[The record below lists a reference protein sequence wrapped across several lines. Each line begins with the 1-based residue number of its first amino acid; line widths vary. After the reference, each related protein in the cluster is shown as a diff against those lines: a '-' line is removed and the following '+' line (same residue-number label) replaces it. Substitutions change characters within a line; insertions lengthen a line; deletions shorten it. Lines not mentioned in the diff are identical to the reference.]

1 MTIDINSIEKL
12 KKYLVCFWVAA
23 MIILVLI
30 IGIKIVDA
38 DIILDQSWYMLILM
52 ISLCTTVIAIL
63 LEGPVQRYL
72 KNRPPPVSFVRQFR
86 LSRRQAPEQI
96 LTNREDTEVG
106 TNARI
111 PSEPPSYFSSLF
123 EDQSSLIPLLRN
135 MPNFNFQQTF
145 SVPVFYESPPSY
157 DECNFEKRNEQK
169 TSDTFSVLSRL

>member
-1 MTIDINSIEKL
+1 
-12 KKYLVCFWVAA
+12 
-23 MIILVLI
+23 
-30 IGIKIVDA
+30 
-38 DIILDQSWYMLILM
+38 MLILM

-96 LTNREDTEVG
+96 LTVTWKFIIKHYLIFQNREDSEVG
-106 TNARI
+106 RNARI

-135 MPNFNFQQTF
+135 MPNFNFHQTF

-169 TSDTFSVLSRL
+169 PNDTFSV